1 MRGPTSPGA
10 AQPGTHGDD
19 GFDTAHLRPGACG
32 RAPAMTCPPTARKE
46 EQAVGIDWRPT
57 MARAH
62 HVSYEPGTREEHMIT
77 LDDKQVEEVFG
88 LMKHSDSVELKLTVV
103 DSAIR
108 STADALGMDPLRAEI
123 RQVVFFDTPD
133 LTLSKAGVV
142 VRARR
147 IQGGAGDTVIKLRPV
162 NPQTLP
168 PDVRQSAS
176 VKIEV
181 DTMPKGFVCS
191 ASMKGKTTA
200 DDVRAVVLKQMKT
213 RDLFT
218 KEQRAFYKANAPE
231 GLKMSHLSVLG
242 PINLLKLE
250 FVPDGVKRKFVAELW
265 MYPDGSRI
273 LELSTKA
280 TPDDAFH
287 IAAETREFLKKKG
300 LDLTAEQQPKTN
312 RALKHFTDL
321 LKNVQA
327 GD

>member
-1 MRGPTSPGA
+1 MR
-10 AQPGTHGDD
+10 
-19 GFDTAHLRPGACG
+19 
-32 RAPAMTCPPTARKE
+32 
-46 EQAVGIDWRPT
+46 
-57 MARAH
+57 
-62 HVSYEPGTREEHMIT
+62 T
-77 LDDKQVEEVFG
+77 LNDKQVEQVFG
-88 LMKHSDSVELKLTVV
+88 LMKQSDSVELKLTVV

-108 STADALGMDPLRAEI
+108 STADALGMDPLKAEI

-147 IQGGAGDTVIKLRPV
+147 IQGGGGDTVIKLRPV
-162 NPQTLP
+162 DPETLSP
-168 PDVRQSAS
+168 EVRQSTS
-176 VKIEV
+176 VKVEV

-200 DDVRAVVLKQMKT
+200 DDVRAVILKKMKT

-231 GLKMSHLSVLG
+231 GLKLSQLSVLG

-250 FVPDGVKRKFVAELW
+250 FTPDGVKRKFVAELW

-287 IAAETREFLKKKG
+287 IATETRDFLEKKG

-312 RALKHFTDL
+312 RALKHFTEL
-321 LKNVQA
+321 LKKVEA
-327 GD
+327 GQ

>member
-1 MRGPTSPGA
+1 MS
-10 AQPGTHGDD
+10 
-19 GFDTAHLRPGACG
+19 
-32 RAPAMTCPPTARKE
+32 
-46 EQAVGIDWRPT
+46 
-57 MARAH
+57 
-62 HVSYEPGTREEHMIT
+62 T
-77 LDDKQVEEVFG
+77 LNDKQVEELFG
-88 LMKHSDSVELKLTVV
+88 LMKQSDSIELKLTVD

-108 STADALGMDPLRAEI
+108 STADALGMDPLQAEI

-133 LTLSKAGVV
+133 LTLSKAGLV

-147 IQGGAGDTVIKLRPV
+147 IQGGGGDTVIKLRPV
-162 NPQTLP
+162 NPATLP

-176 VKIEV
+176 VKVEV

-200 DDVRAVVLKQMKT
+200 ADVRAVVRKKMKT

-218 KEQRAFYKANAPE
+218 KNQRAFYKAHAPD
-231 GLKMSHLSVLG
+231 GLKLSQLSVLG
-242 PINLLKLE
+242 PITLMKLE
-250 FVPDGVKRKFVAELW
+250 FNPDGLNREFVAELW

-280 TPDDAFH
+280 SPDNAFAL
-287 IAAETREFLKKKG
+287 AAETRAFLKKKG

-321 LKNVQA
+321 LKKVGA
-327 GD
+327 GN